1 MAGISANLRRKRKLK
16 NQNQNNTKNHIM
28 KQYDLII
35 LAGGKGTVTLPGQGT
50 RARTLAELR
59 GRRLLDYILDGVK
72 GSSRI
77 DTVTLVAHSV
87 NREAFRQALPEKV
100 QLCICDG
107 SMAECAC
114 EAIRSVQKRRGG
126 AETIRVVTVC
136 DDVPFLTGE
145 ALDDFIA
152 RAEVLDADGVYAVV
166 RKEACV
172 RDYPSLKRTF
182 FHLREGDF
190 TGGNVSMVSSTLF
203 PDCIEKM
210 KQVFALRKNPLK
222 LAGWLGVPFI
232 LKMLLRRLS
241 LKDVETKVSAL
252 FGYKGRAVITD
263 YACIGTDLDRAEEWP
278 EAEKYL

>member
-1 MAGISANLRRKRKLK
+1 
-16 NQNQNNTKNHIM
+16 
-28 KQYDLII
+28 
-35 LAGGKGTVTLPGQGT
+35 
-50 RARTLAELR
+50 
-59 GRRLLDYILDGVK
+59 
-72 GSSRI
+72 
-77 DTVTLVAHSV
+77 
-87 NREAFRQALPEKV
+87 
-100 QLCICDG
+100 
-107 SMAECAC
+107 MAECAC
-114 EAIRSVQKRRGG
+114 EAIQSVQKRRGG

-136 DDVPFLTGE
+136 DDVPFLTGK

-252 FGYKGRAVITD
+252 FGYKGRAVMTD